1 MQKFLKLFIPVLIS
15 IFLIFSDY
23 KFSYLDNLKKSIA
36 TLISPVYLTVNFL
49 SQLYIWIN
57 EQGTTKQI
65 LLSQNKQFRAKLV
78 RLKVDLQDHN
88 ALLLENQKLS
98 QLLKSRYKLNKEE
111 FILARVS
118 SISQSRLKKQI
129 AINKGSGDGIKIGQ
143 VVLGADGVL
152 GQVSQVTPLYSSVLL
167 ITDPTQ
173 HIPVKNERN
182 GIRGISKGLASYQ
195 GKLMVRFIQHGL
207 DIKVGDVFL
216 SSAIGSKFPAGY
228 PVGRVIYVEKKANNP
243 FLTIELTPCQIIEQ
257 LEFVLINNTS
267 KKP

>member
-1 MQKFLKLFIPVLIS
+1 MQKILSLFIPVLIA
-15 IFLIFSDY
+15 IFLLFSDY
-23 KFSYLDNLKKSIA
+23 KFSYLDSLKKSIA
-36 TLISPVYLTVNFL
+36 TLISPIYLAINL
-49 SQLYIWIN
+49 PSQLYIWIN

-65 LLSQNKQFRAKLV
+65 LLNQNKQLSAELV
-78 RLKVDLQDHN
+78 RLKVDLQNHN

-98 QLLKSRYKLNKEE
+98 QLLNSRYKLDQET

-129 AINKGSGDGIKIGQ
+129 AVNKGSSDGIKIGQ
-143 VVLGADGVL
+143 VVLGADGIL

-167 ITDPTQ
+167 TTDPTQ

-182 GIRGISKGLASYQ
+182 GIRGISKGVASHQ

-216 SSAIGSKFPAGY
+216 SSAISSKFPAGY
-228 PVGRVIYVEKKANNP
+228 PVGRVTHVEKKVNDP
-243 FLTIELTPCQIIEQ
+243 FLTIELTPSQSIKQ
-257 LEFVLINNTS
+257 LEFVLINNTL
-267 KKP
+267 KKS

>member
-1 MQKFLKLFIPVLIS
+1 MQKFLKLFIPVLVS

-23 KFSYLDNLKKSIA
+23 KFSYLDSLKKSIA
-36 TLISPVYLTVNFL
+36 TLISPVYLVVNL
-49 SQLYIWIN
+49 PSQLYIWIN

-65 LLSQNKQFRAKLV
+65 LLNQNKQFRAELV
-78 RLKVDLQDHN
+78 RLKVDLQSHN

-98 QLLKSRYKLNKEE
+98 QLLKSRYKLDKEA

-143 VVLGADGVL
+143 VVLGADGIL

-167 ITDPTQ
+167 TTDPTQ
-173 HIPVKNERN
+173 HIPIKNERN
-182 GIRGISKGLASYQ
+182 GIRGISKGVTSYQ

-228 PVGRVIYVEKKANNP
+228 PVGRVTHIEKKENDP
-243 FLTIELTPCQIIEQ
+243 FLTIELTPSQTIEQ
-257 LEFVLINNTS
+257 LEFVLINNTP